1 MEKLNKKEIKEIKE
15 KLKSYWRRYLKIHK
29 NFLKKQRLLEKEMTQ
44 KLDLGI
50 DLEFF
55 YVDNECV
62 GIGAEDYS
70 KRKNFPL
77 FQYSIF
83 E

>member
-1 MEKLNKKEIKEIKE
+1 MKKLNKKEIRE
-15 KLKSYWRRYLKIHK
+15 KLKPYWRRYLKLH
-29 NFLKKQRLLEKEMTQ
+29 NAFFKKQEALEKEMVK
-44 KLDLGI
+44 KLNLGI

-62 GIGAEDYS
+62 GVGAEDYS

-83 E
+83 D